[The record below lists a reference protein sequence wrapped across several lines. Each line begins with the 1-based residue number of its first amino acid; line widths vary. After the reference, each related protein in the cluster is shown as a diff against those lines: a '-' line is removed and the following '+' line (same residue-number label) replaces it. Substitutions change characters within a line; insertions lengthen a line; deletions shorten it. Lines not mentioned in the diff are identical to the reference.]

1 MNQPM
6 TKDDIA
12 RQAEARGPAS
22 EATQIEQTRAIAQ
35 VQGALVVAQKA
46 PRDAIAAM
54 ARIREACAHPQLA
67 ERAFFAFKRGGQ
79 SVNGPSIH
87 FATELAR
94 CWGNIDYGIVE
105 LSRNDRKG
113 ESEMLAV
120 AWDLETNTRISN
132 GFMVPHRRDT
142 KNGAKDLTDM
152 RDIYENNANMG
163 ARRLRECIL
172 RCLPVYV
179 REEAQQICH
188 QVLREGGGEPIEQR
202 REKLL
207 AAFAELGVTQRQI
220 EKRAGVPADR
230 LSPVDIANL
239 GIVYKSLNRG
249 ETTADEQFT
258 PAHSEEVQAALSAPE
273 TGAAAEQTAEAP
285 EAETEPPAAEEAPPP
300 ASTAADAGIPYF
312 DPEAGLIATYDEPA
326 KFLDHLDG
334 GVNEAAK
341 NGQGLD
347 VWKANAQGREMVM
360 EGGNAADNKK
370 LDQIQRKAYG
380 KAK

>member
-67 ERAFFAFKRGGQ
+67 ERAFFSFKRGGQ

-94 CWGNIDYGIVE
+94 CWGNFDYGIIE

-132 GFMVPHRRDT
+132 GFLVPHRRDT
-142 KNGAKDLTDM
+142 KGGARDLTDM

-207 AAFAELGVTQRQI
+207 AAFAGLGITQRQI
-220 EKRAGVPADR
+220 EKRASVAADR

-239 GIVYKSLNRG
+239 RILYKSLQRG
-249 ETTADEQFT
+249 ETTVEDEFT
-258 PAHSEEVQAALSAPE
+258 PAHSEAVQAALSAPE
-273 TGAAAEQTAEAP
+273 TAAAT
-285 EAETEPPAAEEAPPP
+285 ETEPPAAE
-300 ASTAADAGIPYF
+300 TAAEEPPVDTSETADNDA
-312 DPEAGLIATYDEPA
+312 
-326 KFLDHLDG
+326 LD
-334 GVNEAAK
+334 EAAIMADLLAALAGAQTVEAVDRVATGFAQDLANLSAASSRHAK
-341 NGQGLD
+341 KKISERRAAL
-347 VWKANAQGREMVM
+347 KAA
-360 EGGNAADNKK
+360 
-370 LDQIQRKAYG
+370 
-380 KAK
+380 